1 MKLKA
6 LTELTWR
13 LYQNGRAYANNQ
25 HVIKDDIAM
34 KCKLEFS
41 KLIRQMYYESMATDE
56 FRRPDY
62 SFTSPLLES
71 KSFQLTDIQENKY
84 RRCDMSEWDLYRMP
98 KNSHFTNIYPV
109 GSCRNDEVG
118 EITQVAPA
126 EENFYINDPELK
138 EFIFYVVKGKGLN
151 FYNLPLCVK
160 SVIVEATYEI
170 GNETE
175 VDMGLGSMIV
185 DQILGVVLG
194 IKKQYYSEEA
204 QKEMNDQNVVK

>member
-1 MKLKA
+1 
-6 LTELTWR
+6 
-13 LYQNGRAYANNQ
+13 
-25 HVIKDDIAM
+25 
-34 KCKLEFS
+34 
-41 KLIRQMYYESMATDE
+41 
-56 FRRPDY
+56 
-62 SFTSPLLES
+62 
-71 KSFQLTDIQENKY
+71 
-84 RRCDMSEWDLYRMP
+84 
-98 KNSHFTNIYPV
+98 V